1 MGCYGLVEYSIC
13 MSVGSAIIERFG
25 LFDRFPVKYFY
36 SASYAIGKF
45 IFFINQNLNSFHFK
59 DRIYNR
65 IALFSRL
72 KLTKTPLTNSI
83 DIYMVR

>member
-1 MGCYGLVEYSIC
+1 MFGEYVYQGDPEALSNSTQFKNYKKGFKMGCYGLVEYSIC

-45 IFFINQNLNSFHFK
+45 IYKFFFESILFSFFIH
-59 DRIYNR
+59 
-65 IALFSRL
+65 
-72 KLTKTPLTNSI
+72 
-83 DIYMVR
+83 